1 MLGVDIRYAI
11 GASLVSVIAT
21 SSGAA
26 AAYVRDGLSN
36 IRIGMFLELATT
48 IGAICGALL
57 ASRIPTKVLAVIFGI
72 VLLHS
77 AWQTSQMRKE
87 TGIAVN
93 SSPLADRL
101 KLNGIY
107 KTRTGSTPYSVSHPA
122 PGFGLMYVAGML
134 SGLLGIG
141 SGALKVIAMDRIM
154 GIPFKVSTA
163 TSSFMIG
170 VTGVCQRRNLSEARI
185 HSPRNRPAG
194 HARRSRRIDGRTRLL
209 PRLPV
214 PLLRR
219 LFAVVVGVIALQ
231 MIIEGLERKGL
242 GMDIQDKQ
250 LQQLISVTLR
260 SGVLIAGDPGPSG
273 RSRLPQLPLW
283 RRSIVR
289 HLHWHPISLRLSKGH
304 RSMKH
309 SSRRRKTQ

>member
-1 MLGVDIRYAI
+1 MPAYEFALIVFFVSTTAGLVGSLTGLGGGVIVTPALTLLLGVDIRYAI

-48 IGAICGALL
+48 VGAICGALL
-57 ASRIPTKVLAVIFGI
+57 ASKIPTAALAIIFGM

-77 AWQTSQMRKE
+77 AWQTSQMRRE
-87 TGIAVN
+87 VVVPSGGT
-93 SSPLADRL
+93 PFADKL

-107 KTRTGSTPYSVSHPA
+107 QSRTETIPYAVSHA
-122 PGFGLMYVAGML
+122 GAGFGLMYIAGIL

-170 VTGVCQRRNLSEARI
+170 VTGVASAAIYLKRGYI
-185 HSPRNRPAG
+185 HPVIALPVMLGVLAG
-194 HARRSRRIDGRTRLL
+194 SMAGARLL
-209 PRLPV
+209 SRLPV
-214 PLLRR
+214 KFLRR
-219 LFAVVVGVIALQ
+219 MFAVIVAVIAVQ
-231 MIIEGLERKGL
+231 MIVQGLKG
-242 GMDIQDKQ
+242 
-250 LQQLISVTLR
+250 
-260 SGVLIAGDPGPSG
+260 
-273 RSRLPQLPLW
+273 RL
-283 RRSIVR
+283 
-289 HLHWHPISLRLSKGH
+289 
-304 RSMKH
+304 
-309 SSRRRKTQ
+309 

>member
-1 MLGVDIRYAI
+1 MPAYEFTIVVFCVATAAGLVGSLTGLGGGVIVTPALTLMLGVDIRYAI

-48 IGAICGALL
+48 VGAICGAML
-57 ASRIPTKVLAVIFGI
+57 ASRIPTAALAVIFGL

-87 TGIAVN
+87 TGVAVN
-93 SSPLADRL
+93 PSPLAERL
-101 KLNGIY
+101 KLNGVY
-107 KTRTGSTPYSVSHPA
+107 RSRTDAIPYSVTHPG
-122 PGFGLMYVAGML
+122 PGFGLMYIAGIL

-170 VTGVCQRRNLSEARI
+170 VTGVASAAIYLKRGYI
-185 HSPRNRPAG
+185 HPVIALPVMLGVLGGSMVGA
-194 HARRSRRIDGRTRLL
+194 RLL

-214 PLLRR
+214 PMLRR
-219 LFAVVVGVIALQ
+219 LFAVVVGVIAIQ
-231 MIIEGLERKGL
+231 MIVEGLRGK
-242 GMDIQDKQ
+242 
-250 LQQLISVTLR
+250 V
-260 SGVLIAGDPGPSG
+260 
-273 RSRLPQLPLW
+273 
-283 RRSIVR
+283 
-289 HLHWHPISLRLSKGH
+289 
-304 RSMKH
+304 
-309 SSRRRKTQ
+309 

>member
-1 MLGVDIRYAI
+1 MPAYEFALIVFCVSTTAGLVGALTGLGGGVIVTPALTLLLGVDIRYAI

-48 IGAICGALL
+48 VGAICGALL
-57 ASRIPTKVLAVIFGI
+57 ANKIPTAVLAVIFGL

-87 TGIAVN
+87 VLLPPGGT
-93 SSPLADRL
+93 PLAARL
-101 KLNGIY
+101 KLNGVY
-107 KTRTGSTPYSVSHPA
+107 RSRTETIPYSVSHPGA
-122 PGFGLMYVAGML
+122 GFGLMYIAGLL

-170 VTGVCQRRNLSEARI
+170 VTGVASAAIYLKRGYIHPVIALPVMLGVLSGSMVGA
-185 HSPRNRPAG
+185 
-194 HARRSRRIDGRTRLL
+194 RLL

-214 PLLRR
+214 RTLRR
-219 LFAVVVGVIALQ
+219 LFAILVGVIAVQ
-231 MIIEGLERKGL
+231 MIFEGLRGKL
-242 GMDIQDKQ
+242 
-250 LQQLISVTLR
+250 
-260 SGVLIAGDPGPSG
+260 
-273 RSRLPQLPLW
+273 
-283 RRSIVR
+283 
-289 HLHWHPISLRLSKGH
+289 
-304 RSMKH
+304 
-309 SSRRRKTQ
+309 

>member
-1 MLGVDIRYAI
+1 MPAYEFTIVVFCVATTAGLVGSLTGLGGGVIVTPALTLLLGVDIRYAI

-48 IGAICGALL
+48 VGAICGALL
-57 ASRIPTKVLAVIFGI
+57 ASRISTKVLAVIFGI

-122 PGFGLMYVAGML
+122 PGFGLMYIAGML

-170 VTGVCQRRNLSEARI
+170 VTGVASAAIYLKRGYI
-185 HSPRNRPAG
+185 HPVIALPVMLGVLGGSMVGA
-194 HARRSRRIDGRTRLL
+194 RLL

-231 MIIEGLERKGL
+231 MIIEGLRGK
-242 GMDIQDKQ
+242 
-250 LQQLISVTLR
+250 V
-260 SGVLIAGDPGPSG
+260 
-273 RSRLPQLPLW
+273 
-283 RRSIVR
+283 
-289 HLHWHPISLRLSKGH
+289 
-304 RSMKH
+304 
-309 SSRRRKTQ
+309 